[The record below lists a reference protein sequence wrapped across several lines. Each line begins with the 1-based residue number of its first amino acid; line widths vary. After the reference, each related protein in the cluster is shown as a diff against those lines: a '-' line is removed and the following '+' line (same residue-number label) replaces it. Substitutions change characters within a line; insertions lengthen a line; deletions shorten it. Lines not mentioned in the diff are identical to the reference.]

1 MIKFHELKDKLID
14 ELHNRPFPQ
23 IKIPAQ
29 VSNLVVLHPGDRE
42 NELEHITRLA
52 NIYKMSKPDMGSTC
66 YYESS
71 DKFDF
76 RWERHSEFSTYT
88 FISDNLVTGSKHT
101 NEIINLDAEWVS
113 DISGEVISA
122 NHIDLRSP
130 KNAPKNDKEFND
142 YFDNETL
149 IGSHIYD
156 GNATVWTSVKSD
168 SNGFNRVI
176 LIDEGIDPNQAGR
189 AVRNLLELATY
200 RSMTLLAWPVARALL
215 SDISELEQSLN
226 ETGERLKKLETL
238 EDEQKLMAE
247 LISEAS
253 KVEKLI
259 SDNSFRFSAMQAY
272 FKITESRLEML
283 REQKIPTIRTLKE
296 FHVRR
301 FIPAYDT
308 CMSVV
313 KRKDNLSDRVSRT
326 SELLHSR
333 LQISLEAQNQKLLAS
348 MDSRSKVQLRLQ
360 QTVEGLSVV
369 AITYY
374 MMGLIRF
381 MVEPLPV
388 EAYLGI
394 KDSWVVGGLTP
405 IILFGVYAVV
415 RRIRKKLKKNS

>member
-42 NELEHITRLA
+42 NELKHITQLA
-52 NIYKMSKPDMGSTC
+52 SIYKMSKPDMSSTC

-88 FISDNLVTGSKHT
+88 FISRNTVTGSKHT
-101 NEIINLDAEWVS
+101 NEIINLDAAWVS

-130 KNAPKNDKEFND
+130 KNAPQTDKHLND

-168 SNGFNRVI
+168 SDGFNRVI

-189 AVRNLLELATY
+189 GVRNLLELATY
-200 RSMTLLAWPVARALL
+200 RAMTLLAWPIARGLL
-215 SDISELEQSLN
+215 SDISELEKSLN
-226 ETGERLKKLETL
+226 ATGERLKELETL

-272 FKITESRLEML
+272 FKITDSRLDML

-296 FHVRR
+296 FHDRR

-313 KRKDNLSDRVSRT
+313 KRKENLSNRVSRT

-381 MVEPLPV
+381 MVEPLPL
-388 EAYLGI
+388 EELFGI
-394 KDSWVVGGLTP
+394 QDAWVVGGLTP
-405 IILFGVYAVV
+405 VILFGVYAIV
-415 RRIRKKLKKNS
+415 RRIRKKLNKNS

>member
-29 VSNLVVLHPGDRE
+29 VANLVVLHPGGRE
-42 NELEHITRLA
+42 NELMHITQLA
-52 NIYKMSKPDMGSTC
+52 NIYKMSKPDMTSTC
-66 YYESS
+66 YYESA

-76 RWERHSEFSTYT
+76 RWEKHSEFSTYT
-88 FISDNLVTGSKHT
+88 FISRNVIAGSKHA
-101 NEIINLDAEWVS
+101 NEIMNLDAAWVS
-113 DISGEVISA
+113 GISGEVISA

-130 KNAPKNDKEFND
+130 KHAPKNDKEFND
-142 YFDNETL
+142 YFDNEML

-168 SNGFNRVI
+168 SDGFNRVI

-189 AVRNLLELATY
+189 GVRNLLELATY
-200 RSMTLLAWPVARALL
+200 RAMTLLAWPIARGLL
-215 SDISELEQSLN
+215 SDISELEKSLN
-226 ETGERLKKLETL
+226 ATGERLKKLETL
-238 EDEQKLMAE
+238 EDEQTLMAE
-247 LISEAS
+247 LIAEAS

-272 FKITESRLEML
+272 FKITESRLDML

-296 FHVRR
+296 FHDRR

-313 KRKDNLSDRVSRT
+313 KRKENLSNRVSRT

-381 MVEPLPV
+381 MVEPLPL
-388 EAYLGI
+388 EELFGI
-394 KDSWVVGGLTP
+394 QDAWVVGGLTP
-405 IILFGVYAVV
+405 VILFGVYAIV
-415 RRIRKKLKKNS
+415 RRIRKKLNKNS

>member
-23 IKIPAQ
+23 IQIPAQ
-29 VSNLVVLHPGDRE
+29 VSHLVVLHPGDRE
-42 NELEHITRLA
+42 NELKHIIQLA
-52 NIYKMSKPDMGSTC
+52 RIYKMSKPDMSSTC

-88 FISDNLVTGSKHT
+88 FISSNKVEASKHT
-101 NEIINLDAEWVS
+101 NEIMNLDTEWVS
-113 DISGEVISA
+113 AISGEVISA

-130 KNAPKNDKEFND
+130 KNAPQTDKDLND

-168 SNGFNRVI
+168 SDGFNRVI

-189 AVRNLLELATY
+189 GVRNLLELATY
-200 RSMTLLAWPVARALL
+200 RAMTLLAWPIARGLL
-215 SDISELEQSLN
+215 SDISELEKSLN
-226 ETGERLKKLETL
+226 ATGERLKKLETL
-238 EDEQKLMAE
+238 EDEQTLMAE
-247 LISEAS
+247 LIAEAS

-272 FKITESRLEML
+272 FKITESRLDML

-296 FHVRR
+296 FHDRR

-313 KRKDNLSDRVSRT
+313 KRKENLSNRVSRT

-381 MVEPLPV
+381 MVEPLPL
-388 EAYLGI
+388 EELFGI
-394 KDSWVVGGLTP
+394 QDAWVVGGLTP
-405 IILFGVYAVV
+405 VILFGVYAIV
-415 RRIRKKLKKNS
+415 RRIRKKLNKNS

>member
-23 IKIPAQ
+23 IQIPAQ
-29 VSNLVVLHPGDRE
+29 VSHLVVLHPGDRE
-42 NELEHITRLA
+42 NELKHIIQLA
-52 NIYKMSKPDMGSTC
+52 SIYKMSKPDMSSTC

-88 FISDNLVTGSKHT
+88 FISSNKVEASKHT
-101 NEIINLDAEWVS
+101 NEIMNLDTDWVS
-113 DISGEVISA
+113 AISGEVISA

-130 KNAPKNDKEFND
+130 KNAPKSDEELNN

-168 SNGFNRVI
+168 SDGFNRVI

-189 AVRNLLELATY
+189 GVRNLLELATY
-200 RSMTLLAWPVARALL
+200 RAMTLLAWPIARGLL
-215 SDISELEQSLN
+215 SDISELEKSLN
-226 ETGERLKKLETL
+226 ATGERLKKLETL

-272 FKITESRLEML
+272 FKITESRLDML

-296 FHVRR
+296 FHDRR

-313 KRKDNLSDRVSRT
+313 KRKENLSNRVSRT

-381 MVEPLPV
+381 MVEPLPL
-388 EAYLGI
+388 EELFGI
-394 KDSWVVGGLTP
+394 QDAWVVGSLTP
-405 IILFGVYAVV
+405 VILFGVYAIV
-415 RRIRKKLKKNS
+415 RRIRKKLNKNS